1 MPQRTAQEL
10 GQRMSNPRIK
20 PRFNLLRLDET
31 SFWAEQVVRRAKQ
44 VFGLYVFDQNRRVH
58 CCEFTPSY
66 ECLFVGSA
74 IGNTDLDGTDAERLD
89 AEIREGD
96 LGTEPVKYIHC
107 QEIDALPRISE
118 QDLNVGVADLGIE
131 DEEEFLEYVRRRV
144 L

>member
-1 MPQRTAQEL
+1 
-10 GQRMSNPRIK
+10 MSNPRIK

-31 SFWAEQVVRRAKQ
+31 QVWAEEVVRRARQ

-66 ECLFVGSA
+66 ECLFVSSA
-74 IGNTDLDGTDAERLD
+74 IGNTDLDDDAAERLD
-89 AEIREGD
+89 RDIREGD

-107 QEIDALPRISE
+107 HEIEALPSIGE
-118 QDLNVGVADLGIE
+118 QVLKVGVADLGIE
-131 DEEEFLEYVRRRV
+131 NEEEALEYVRQRV

>member
-1 MPQRTAQEL
+1 MSTAC
-10 GQRMSNPRIK
+10 IT
-20 PRFNLLRLDET
+20 PRFSLLRLDET
-31 SFWAEQVVRRAKQ
+31 QYWADSIAHRAKQ
-44 VFGLYVFDQNRRVH
+44 VFGIYVFDQNRRVH

-74 IGNTDLDGTDAERLD
+74 IGNTDLDDDVAERLD

-107 QEIDALPRISE
+107 QEIDALHKIGE
-118 QDLNVGVADLGIE
+118 QDLKVGVADLGIE
-131 DEEEFLEYVRRRV
+131 DEEEALEYVRQRV

>member
-1 MPQRTAQEL
+1 
-10 GQRMSNPRIK
+10 MSKPPIK

-31 SFWAEQVVRRAKQ
+31 QYWADSIAHKAKQ
-44 VFGLYVFDQNRRVH
+44 IFGLYVFDQNRKEVH

-74 IGNTDLDGTDAERLD
+74 IGNTDLDETDAERLD

-118 QDLNVGVADLGIE
+118 QDLKVGVADLGIE
-131 DEEEFLEYVRRRV
+131 NEEEALEYAHQRI

>member
-1 MPQRTAQEL
+1 
-10 GQRMSNPRIK
+10 MSNPGIT

-31 SFWAEQVVRRAKQ
+31 KFWAEEVVRNAKQ

-74 IGNTDLDGTDAERLD
+74 IGNTDLDETAAERLD
-89 AEIREGD
+89 SDIREGD

-107 QEIDALPRISE
+107 HEIDAVPRISE
-118 QDLNVGVADLGIE
+118 RDLKVGVYDLDIE
-131 DEEEFLEYVRRRV
+131 D
-144 L
+144 

>member
-1 MPQRTAQEL
+1 
-10 GQRMSNPRIK
+10 MSNPPIK

-31 SFWAEQVVRRAKQ
+31 KFWAEEVVRKAKQ
-44 VFGLYVFDQNRRVH
+44 IFGLYVFDQNRRVL

-89 AEIREGD
+89 TDIREGD

-107 QEIDALPRISE
+107 HEIDALHKIG
-118 QDLNVGVADLGIE
+118 DHDMKVGVADLGIE
-131 DEEEFLEYVRRRV
+131 DEEEALEYVHKRD

>member
-1 MPQRTAQEL
+1 MNTAC
-10 GQRMSNPRIK
+10 IT

-31 SFWAEQVVRRAKQ
+31 QVWAEEVVHRAKQ
-44 VFGLYVFDQNRRVH
+44 VFGIYVFDQNRRVH

-74 IGNTDLDGTDAERLD
+74 IGNTDLDDDVAERLD

-107 QEIDALPRISE
+107 QEIDALPRIGD
-118 QDLNVGVADLGIE
+118 QDLKVGVSDLDIE
-131 DEEEFLEYVRRRV
+131 DEEEALEYVRQRV

>member
-1 MPQRTAQEL
+1 
-10 GQRMSNPRIK
+10 MSTPPIT

-31 SFWAEQVVRRAKQ
+31 KFWAEQVVRRAAQ
-44 VFGLYVFDQNRRVH
+44 IFGLYVFDQNRRVP

-66 ECLFVGSA
+66 ECLFVCSA

-89 AEIREGD
+89 TDIREGD
-96 LGTEPVKYIHC
+96 LGTEPIRYFHC
-107 QEIDALPRISE
+107 HEIDALPRISE

-131 DEEEFLEYVRRRV
+131 DEEESLEYVRQRD

>member
-1 MPQRTAQEL
+1 L
-10 GQRMSNPRIK
+10 GQRTSTPPIK

-31 SFWAEQVVRRAKQ
+31 KFWAEEVVRKAKQ
-44 VFGLYVFDQNRRVH
+44 IFGLYVFDQNRRVH

-74 IGNTDLDGTDAERLD
+74 FGNTDLYETDAERLD
-89 AEIREGD
+89 AEIREED

-107 QEIDALPRISE
+107 HQIDALPRITE
-118 QDLNVGVADLGIE
+118 QDLKVGVADLGIE
-131 DEEEFLEYVRRRV
+131 NEEEALEYAHQRI

>member
-1 MPQRTAQEL
+1 MNTAC
-10 GQRMSNPRIK
+10 IT

-31 SFWAEQVVRRAKQ
+31 KFWAEEVVRKAKQ
-44 VFGLYVFDQNRRVH
+44 IFGLYVFDQNRRVH

-74 IGNTDLDGTDAERLD
+74 IGNTDLDDDVAERLD

-107 QEIDALPRISE
+107 QEIDALHKIGE
-118 QDLNVGVADLGIE
+118 QDLKVGVADLGIE
-131 DEEEFLEYVRRRV
+131 DEEEALEYVRQRV